1 MTSNAATPAVS
12 LHEAAEPLMNTWGPY
27 RLTRDEITE
36 TAVRRFCE
44 VAQDGNPVY
53 WDPEF
58 AAASRF
64 GRVIAPPQS
73 LFSMTFGAW
82 WTPEYLERQNAAD
95 AAALN
100 GDAPASAANV
110 VQLCEQYGYTINT
123 VASQETEFI
132 APFGPGDGRLKMR
145 SMTTSLSPEKR
156 VRVGRGVFVTNV
168 TEYRTEV
175 GDRLVGRSTLVL
187 LKYRADD

>member
-1 MTSNAATPAVS
+1 MTSPSTTPAVS
-12 LHEAAEPLMNTWGPY
+12 LHEAAAPLMNTWGPY

-53 WDPEF
+53 WDPGY
-58 AAASRF
+58 AATSRF

-82 WTPEYLERQNAAD
+82 WTPDYLERQTAAD

-100 GDAPASAANV
+100 GDASASPANV
-110 VQLCEQYGYTINT
+110 VQLCEQYGYTVNT

-145 SMTTSLSPEKR
+145 SMTTALSPEKR
-156 VRVGRGVFVTNV
+156 VRVGRGVFVTNI
-168 TEYRTEV
+168 TEYRTEAD
-175 GDRLVGRSTLVL
+175 DRLVGRSTLVL
-187 LKYRADD
+187 LKYRAGD